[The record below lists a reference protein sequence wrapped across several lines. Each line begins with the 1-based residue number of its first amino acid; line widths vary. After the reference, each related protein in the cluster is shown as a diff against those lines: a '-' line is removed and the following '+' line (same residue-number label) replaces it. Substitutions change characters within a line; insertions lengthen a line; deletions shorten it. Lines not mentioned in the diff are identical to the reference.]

1 MKSAVLLAT
10 TSLFT
15 SCAWAISPRSNSLVP
30 PPLRLDEATPGGTI
44 QKRAATGRGVFQ
56 QLLDHDDPS
65 LGTFNQSFWWSSE
78 FWEGPGSPVVFFTP
92 GEVAA
97 EGYTGYLTNRTITG
111 QFAQA
116 IGGAVVMMEHRY
128 WGDSS
133 PYSVLTAANL
143 TYLTLANSIHDTTYF
158 ANNVKLPFD
167 TNGSSSAANAPW
179 VFSGGSYS
187 GALSAW
193 TESVDP
199 GTFWAYHATSAVVQ
213 AVYDFWWYFDPVRQG
228 MPQNCSSDVIEVI
241 QHVDS
246 ILLGND
252 TVAKQALKEKFGL
265 GALEHDDDFASVLEN
280 GPWQWQSN
288 DFYTGYSDFYIWC
301 DAIEN
306 VGPLYPN
313 ATTVPGA
320 EGVGLEKALNGY
332 AKWVSEY
339 LLPGYCAGYGY
350 EDWTELDNIA
360 CFDSYNATSP
370 IYTDVAVDNEIDRQ
384 WEWMLCNE
392 PFAFWQDGA
401 SDGSPTIVST
411 LVSAEYWQR
420 QCGLYFTPEG
430 SYGSA
435 QGKNVTTTNTYTK
448 GWDIAGT
455 TTRLIFTNGQY
466 DPWLDATV
474 SSQFKPGGPY
484 NGTDDAPVLMIPD
497 GIHCSDMIAENGLVN
512 AGVQEVIDSETE
524 VIAGWVEEYY
534 AEKKK
539 KRTVRKRL

>member
-15 SCAWAISPRSNSLVP
+15 SCAWAISLRSNSLVP

-92 GEVAA
+92 GEIAA

-133 PYSVLTAANL
+133 PYSVLTAENL

-213 AVYDFWWYFDPVRQG
+213 AVYDF
-228 MPQNCSSDVIEVI
+228 
-241 QHVDS
+241 
-246 ILLGND
+246 
-252 TVAKQALKEKFGL
+252 
-265 GALEHDDDFASVLEN
+265 
-280 GPWQWQSN
+280 
-288 DFYTGYSDFYIWC
+288 
-301 DAIEN
+301 
-306 VGPLYPN
+306 
-313 ATTVPGA
+313 
-320 EGVGLEKALNGY
+320 
-332 AKWVSEY
+332 
-339 LLPGYCAGYGY
+339 
-350 EDWTELDNIA
+350 
-360 CFDSYNATSP
+360 
-370 IYTDVAVDNEIDRQ
+370 
-384 WEWMLCNE
+384 
-392 PFAFWQDGA
+392 
-401 SDGSPTIVST
+401 
-411 LVSAEYWQR
+411 VSATHYTVMKASME
-420 QCGLYFTPEG
+420 
-430 SYGSA
+430 
-435 QGKNVTTTNTYTK
+435 VTDK
-448 GWDIAGT
+448 
-455 TTRLIFTNGQY
+455 
-466 DPWLDATV
+466 
-474 SSQFKPGGPY
+474 
-484 NGTDDAPVLMIPD
+484 
-497 GIHCSDMIAENGLVN
+497 E
-512 AGVQEVIDSETE
+512 
-524 VIAGWVEEYY
+524 
-534 AEKKK
+534 
-539 KRTVRKRL
+539 